1 MVVSTFRHSGTGGTH
16 GWRADWGE
24 ENRNLTKGIL
34 ILFSNEIF
42 ILSDSVT
49 IIKEHRRTFLRG
61 DKGWWR
67 GKIFPWVGKSSQGW
81 ENLPMSGKTFSTD
94 YTENST
100 RMVAREKIFPWVGRF
115 SHDWEDLPNHVSMWK
130 TKRSLLRRDS
140 KILAVE
146 ISVSRGD
153 DDVTKISLIVRLVR
167 FPIPCWSVWQS
178 SGVPGCSRVRVEAG
192 TSSKPKKE

>member
-1 MVVSTFRHSGTGGTH
+1 MENFGWGVKDVPSLVSLENLQRSLSKFLFEAAGTGRKH

-81 ENLPMSGKTFSTD
+81 ENLPMSGKIFSTD

-100 RMVAREKIFPWVGRF
+100 RMVAREKIFP
-115 SHDWEDLPNHVSMWK
+115 
-130 TKRSLLRRDS
+130 
-140 KILAVE
+140 
-146 ISVSRGD
+146 
-153 DDVTKISLIVRLVR
+153 
-167 FPIPCWSVWQS
+167 
-178 SGVPGCSRVRVEAG
+178 
-192 TSSKPKKE
+192 